1 MKELTRVIVVILT
14 QCTCAKSL
22 QLCPTLCDPMDYS
35 PSGSSVHGILQARML
50 EWVAISSSRGIF
62 LSQGS
67 NSGLPHCRQ
76 ILYCLSH
83 QGSPYLKLFIVR
95 QIKQDFIDV
104 IIVFPRCGL
113 SSSEVTVIHTK
124 SGTHEA

>member
-1 MKELTRVIVVILT
+1 MD
-14 QCTCAKSL
+14 CT
-22 QLCPTLCDPMDYS
+22 
-35 PSGSSVHGILQARML
+35 VHGILQARIL

-62 LSQGS
+62 PTQES

-76 ILYCLSH
+76 IPYCLSH
-83 QGSPYLKLFIVR
+83 QGSSYLKLFIIR

-104 IIVFPRCGL
+104 IIVFPLCGL
-113 SSSEVTVIHTK
+113 SNSAVTTIHAE